1 MKSTKSK
8 ICVLFLFFLVFSS
21 CDKGEILVE
30 TGDLSDI
37 FTTTAK
43 ITGNVICVGN
53 GIKYYGHCYSVT
65 PGPTVSDLKTE
76 YYAAIGAGTYTSF
89 LQGLE
94 PGTKYYIRAYGRGDN
109 IISYGTEISFT
120 TASAVMP

>member
-1 MKSTKSK
+1 MTSPKSK
-8 ICVLFLFFLVFSS
+8 IRFLLLFFLVVSS

-37 FTTTAK
+37 LTTTAK
-43 ITGNVICVGN
+43 ITGNVICIGD
-53 GIKYYGHCYSVT
+53 GIKHYGHCYSVS
-65 PGPTVSDLKTE
+65 PGSTVLDLKTE

-94 PGTKYYIRAYGRGDN
+94 PGTRYYIRAYGRGDN
-109 IISYGTEISFT
+109 VIAYGTEISFT
-120 TASAVMP
+120 TASAVTP